1 METYKKGEYIYGAE
15 QMEED
20 KDGVKYKVT
29 KKSVAVPPPAAKLPM
44 PPPPTGGPARG
55 PPGGPPPPP
64 PPPMMMPMPKIA
76 KKRVLSEK
84 QKLKIEQE
92 KKEMERRASVAA
104 ANSVVDEAAIQASMN
119 SNSGA
124 NVEYKTCKRTGK
136 KVRLD
141 QWESYSNSL
150 STEILPFLYLGGR
163 EMLII
168 IKSLRTEHSVVL
180 SLTWLGKLLISFLKS
195 LNTLNYF
202 SLILAPVQMS

>member
-84 QKLKIEQE
+84 QNEKLNK

-124 NVEYKTCKRTGK
+124 NVEYKICKRTGK

-150 STEILPFLYLGGR
+150 STEILPFLYLGGER
-163 EMLII
+163 NAHNHKELAY
-168 IKSLRTEHSVVL
+168 RTQCGFVL
-180 SLTWLGKLLISFLKS
+180 NLAWEVANFFLKS
-195 LNTLNYF
+195 LNTSNYF